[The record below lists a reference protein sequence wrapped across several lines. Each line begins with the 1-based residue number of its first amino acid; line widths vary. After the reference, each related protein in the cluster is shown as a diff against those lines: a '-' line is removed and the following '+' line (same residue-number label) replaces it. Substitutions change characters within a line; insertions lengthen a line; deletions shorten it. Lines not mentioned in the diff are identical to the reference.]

1 MYIMEVG
8 KVIKI
13 KRIEKDLKVKELASK
28 VEITEQYM
36 SNIEHGKRNPSLKL
50 LKKLAKELGCS
61 VYEFIEEQ
69 GGVISMIL
77 ELLVLIFAYLF
88 VFVGITSL
96 VFIACSIID
105 FIIKVFKKQDKGMIE
120 DEQRFQRNM
129 DTKGDMAK

>member
-28 VEITEQYM
+28 VDITEQYM

-69 GGVISMIL
+69 GGWLRYDCKFTIFNISMPCCVSWDCNISIFIL
-77 ELLVLIFAYLF
+77 FNNKRYY
-88 VFVGITSL
+88 
-96 VFIACSIID
+96 
-105 FIIKVFKKQDKGMIE
+105 
-120 DEQRFQRNM
+120 
-129 DTKGDMAK
+129 

>member
-28 VEITEQYM
+28 VDITEQYM

-69 GGVISMIL
+69 
-77 ELLVLIFAYLF
+77 
-88 VFVGITSL
+88 
-96 VFIACSIID
+96 
-105 FIIKVFKKQDKGMIE
+105 DKGMIE
-120 DEQRFQRNM
+120 DEQRIQRNM
-129 DTKGDMAK
+129 DTKGYMAK

>member
-1 MYIMEVG
+1 MLIMEVG

-28 VEITEQYM
+28 VDITEQYM

-69 GGVISMIL
+69 
-77 ELLVLIFAYLF
+77 
-88 VFVGITSL
+88 
-96 VFIACSIID
+96 
-105 FIIKVFKKQDKGMIE
+105 DKGMIE

>member
-28 VEITEQYM
+28 VDITEQYM

-69 GGVISMIL
+69 N
-77 ELLVLIFAYLF
+77 
-88 VFVGITSL
+88 
-96 VFIACSIID
+96 
-105 FIIKVFKKQDKGMIE
+105 KGMIE

>member
-28 VEITEQYM
+28 VDITEQYM

-69 GGVISMIL
+69 
-77 ELLVLIFAYLF
+77 
-88 VFVGITSL
+88 
-96 VFIACSIID
+96 
-105 FIIKVFKKQDKGMIE
+105 DKGMIE

-129 DTKGDMAK
+129 DTEGDMAK

>member
-28 VEITEQYM
+28 GEITEQYM

-69 GGVISMIL
+69 
-77 ELLVLIFAYLF
+77 
-88 VFVGITSL
+88 
-96 VFIACSIID
+96 
-105 FIIKVFKKQDKGMIE
+105 DKGMIE

-129 DTKGDMAK
+129 DTKTYMAR

>member
-69 GGVISMIL
+69 N
-77 ELLVLIFAYLF
+77 
-88 VFVGITSL
+88 
-96 VFIACSIID
+96 
-105 FIIKVFKKQDKGMIE
+105 KGMIE

>member
-36 SNIEHGKRNPSLKL
+36 SNIEHGKRNPSPKL

-69 GGVISMIL
+69 GCYKYDFRNTIFNIWMLCSVICDYIINIVM
-77 ELLVLIFAYLF
+77 LF
-88 VFVGITSL
+88 NN
-96 VFIACSIID
+96 
-105 FIIKVFKKQDKGMIE
+105 K
-120 DEQRFQRNM
+120 
-129 DTKGDMAK
+129 

>member
-13 KRIEKDLKVKELASK
+13 KRIEKDLKVKELASR
-28 VEITEQYM
+28 VDITEQYM

-69 GGVISMIL
+69 
-77 ELLVLIFAYLF
+77 
-88 VFVGITSL
+88 
-96 VFIACSIID
+96 
-105 FIIKVFKKQDKGMIE
+105 DKGMIE

>member
-36 SNIEHGKRNPSLKL
+36 SNIEHGKRSPSLKL

-69 GGVISMIL
+69 GGVLSMIL
-77 ELLVLIFAYLF
+77 DILLSIFACVLALSGT
-88 VFVGITSL
+88 VFTILITY
-96 VFIACSIID
+96 SIIRD
-105 FIIKVFKKQDKGMIE
+105 IIDDLK
-120 DEQRFQRNM
+120 R
-129 DTKGDMAK
+129 

>member
-28 VEITEQYM
+28 VDITEQYM

-69 GGVISMIL
+69 
-77 ELLVLIFAYLF
+77 
-88 VFVGITSL
+88 
-96 VFIACSIID
+96 
-105 FIIKVFKKQDKGMIE
+105 DKGMIE

-129 DTKGDMAK
+129 DTKRGMVK

>member
-1 MYIMEVG
+1 MEVG

-61 VYEFIEEQ
+61 VYEFIEEWYK
-69 GGVISMIL
+69 GDDWGWTEIL
-77 ELLVLIFAYLF
+77 EEYGYLKRY
-88 VFVGITSL
+88 G
-96 VFIACSIID
+96 
-105 FIIKVFKKQDKGMIE
+105 
-120 DEQRFQRNM
+120 
-129 DTKGDMAK
+129 